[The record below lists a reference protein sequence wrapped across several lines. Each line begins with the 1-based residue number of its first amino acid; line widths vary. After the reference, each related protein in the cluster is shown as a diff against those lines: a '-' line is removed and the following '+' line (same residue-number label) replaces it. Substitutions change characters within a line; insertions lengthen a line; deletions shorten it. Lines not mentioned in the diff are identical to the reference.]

1 MSGREF
7 LVTSVEAALLARE
20 AHFTARPA
28 APAAAEGRAAPSSAT
43 GGVETWPNVHAP
55 DAARAASDAVQKLAP
70 AGRRAVRA
78 FLANPTACAGLAIL
92 ALVVAAALAAPW
104 LFPDDPLEM
113 AGRPLLWPGQ
123 SPRFPLGTDALGR
136 DVLAGLVHGARVSLL
151 VGAAATVVGLLAGI
165 LVGATAGY
173 FGGAVDDVLVKLI
186 EIFQTVPGFILLI
199 VLVAIAQPSVPAIT
213 LSIGAVSWP
222 QVARLV
228 RAQFRALKEKEFV
241 AAARAL
247 GFGHGRIIF
256 REILPNALPPV
267 IVLASV
273 TVATAILMESALS
286 FMGLGDPNVVS
297 WGSMIGTGRELL
309 RTAWYLSAVPG
320 LAIVLTVLALN
331 LIGDGLNDALNPHL
345 AGEA

>member
-1 MSGREF
+1 MAGVPTFTSG
-7 LVTSVEAALLARE
+7 LDASSLD
-20 AHFTARPA
+20 
-28 APAAAEGRAAPSSAT
+28 APAARAEDRAAAAAL
-43 GGVETWPNVHAP
+43 GGEARREGYENWPNVHAP
-55 DAARAASDAVQKLAP
+55 DAVRAETQAVRRLAP
-70 AGRRAVRA
+70 ASRWRVLGA
-78 FLANPTACAGLAIL
+78 LLGNPTAAGGLAIL
-92 ALVVAAALAAPW
+92 ALVAVAALSAPL

-113 AGRPLLWPGQ
+113 VGRPLQWPGQ
-123 SPRFPLGTDALGR
+123 SLRFPLGTDALGR
-136 DVLAGLVHGARVSLL
+136 DVLAGLVHGARVSLSVGVAATL
-151 VGAAATVVGLLAGI
+151 VGLVAGI

-173 FGGAVDDVLVKLI
+173 FGGAVDDVLSKLI

-213 LSIGAVSWP
+213 LAIGAVSWP

-247 GFGHGRIIF
+247 GYGHGRIIF

-297 WGSMIGTGRELL
+297 WGSMIGTGRDLL

-320 LAIVLTVLALN
+320 LAIVVTVLSLN
-331 LIGDGLNDALNPHL
+331 LIGDGLTDALNPRL
-345 AGEA
+345 TGEG

>member
-1 MSGREF
+1 MHGADAF
-7 LVTSVEAALLARE
+7 APGLGAR
-20 AHFTARPA
+20 ASR
-28 APAAAEGRAAPSSAT
+28 AEDRAANAGL
-43 GGVETWPNVHAP
+43 GGEDRPEAGFEPAFEAWPNVHAP
-55 DAARAASDAVQKLAP
+55 DAARAGTQEVARLAP
-70 AGRRAVRA
+70 AGGRRALVV
-78 FLANPTACAGLAIL
+78 FLTNPTAVAGLLIL
-92 ALVVAAALAAPW
+92 ALVVAAALLAPV

-113 AGRPLLWPGQ
+113 AGRPLQWPGQ
-123 SPRFPLGTDALGR
+123 NPRFPLGTDALGR
-136 DVLAGLVHGARVSLL
+136 DVLAGLVHGARVSLV
-151 VGAAATVVGLLAGI
+151 VGAAATLVGLLAGI

-173 FGGAVDDVLVKLI
+173 FGGLVDDLLVKLV

-213 LSIGAVSWP
+213 LAIGAVSWP

-247 GFGHGRIIF
+247 GYGHGRIIF

-297 WGSMIGTGRELL
+297 WGSMIGTGRDLL

-331 LIGDGLNDALNPHL
+331 LIGDGLTDALNPRL
-345 AGEA
+345 SGEA